1 MSYNKSYSTYIKK
14 FSYNNLPFNE
24 HTTKSEKYPYFIV
37 IPVYNE
43 INYIGNTLQSINHQN
58 QDLLDKTLIILVIN
72 NSDTSTHKITT
83 SNYNTHQKIKEKKYN
98 FEYIILDYYSSGNAI
113 SEKFCGV
120 GLARKIGLD
129 FALHY
134 AYENSL
140 LFCLD
145 ADTLISKN
153 YLKIITQYYIKNN
166 FLVATIN
173 FQHQLSSDPIIN
185 KGIQIYE
192 SALKDISSKIRSCN
206 SPYGYVSMGSAI
218 VCNAVAYVAVGGM
231 SKKKAAEDFYFL
243 QSLAK
248 YTKIHHIQE
257 ILVFPSSRNEERVHL
272 GTGYRMK
279 EYYLNNSFKNLFFT
293 DESYHVIK
301 KIIYL
306 FENNYNQSYEY
317 INKELNKHFSNKVCN
332 FIYEHNIENVWEK
345 INSNAK
351 TKDQFITFFH
361 QWFDALKIIKLLKYI
376 SQV

>member
-1 MSYNKSYSTYIKK
+1 MSYNKSYSKYKKK
-14 FSYNNLPFNE
+14 FSYNNLPFNK

-72 NSDTSTHKITT
+72 NSDTSAHEITT

-98 FEYIILDYYSSGNAI
+98 FEYIILDYYSSENAI

-129 FALHY
+129 FAMHY

-185 KGIQIYE
+185 KGIQVYE
-192 SALKDISSKIRSCN
+192 EALKDISSKIRKCK

-272 GTGYRMK
+272 GTGYRMN
-279 EYYLNNSFKNLFFT
+279 EYHLNNSFKNLFFT
-293 DESYHVIK
+293 DESYNVIK
-301 KIIYL
+301 KIICL
-306 FENNYNQSYEY
+306 FENNYNQSYEC

-332 FIYEHNIENVWEK
+332 FIYEHNIENVWDK

-361 QWFDALKIIKLLKYI
+361 QWFDALKIMKLLKYI

>member
-43 INYIGNTLQSINHQN
+43 ISYIGNTLQSINHQN
-58 QDLLDKTLIILVIN
+58 RDLLDKTLIILVIN
-72 NSDTSTHKITT
+72 NSDASTHKITT
-83 SNYNTHQKIKEKKYN
+83 SNYNTHQKINEKKYN
-98 FEYIILDYYSSGNAI
+98 FEYIILDYYSVGNAI
-113 SEKFCGV
+113 SEKYFGV

-192 SALKDISSKIRSCN
+192 AALKDISSKIRSCN

-279 EYYLNNSFKNLFFT
+279 EYHLNNSFKNLFFT
-293 DESYHVIK
+293 DESYNVIK

-306 FENNYNQSYEY
+306 FENNYNRSYEC

-351 TKDQFITFFH
+351 R
-361 QWFDALKIIKLLKYI
+361 KINL
-376 SQV
+376 